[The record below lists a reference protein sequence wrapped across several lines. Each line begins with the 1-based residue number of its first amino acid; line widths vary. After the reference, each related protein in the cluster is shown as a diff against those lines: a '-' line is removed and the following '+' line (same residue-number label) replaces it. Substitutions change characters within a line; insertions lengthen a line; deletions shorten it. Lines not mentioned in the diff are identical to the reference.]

1 MMTRMMTRRRFSQ
14 VYTEQTVSRLQA
26 RNVKF
31 ARTGRFHRGRPVHC
45 VYALSHDPHRALL
58 SVRTAAAGGG

>member
-1 MMTRMMTRRRFSQ
+1 MKTRTMKTMTRRRFSQ

-31 ARTGRFHRGRPVHC
+31 ARGGSHGLPLLASAASR
-45 VYALSHDPHRALL
+45 LSTQKTLQR
-58 SVRTAAAGGG
+58 SF